1 MDKLWRIRNLL
12 NNNLMQVYRFC
23 LLFIIPIL
31 LHTSCGS
38 KEEKDSRPLSKKAGG
53 KLVIAEVVKPL
64 SLFPHKL
71 TRIEEALICNQVYEP
86 LIRLNAK
93 TLNLIPALAEKWE
106 VSQDGKHIKFY
117 LKKGARF
124 QDDPCFP
131 SGKGR
136 EITTADVKYTFE
148 KLCYDNPNNYHFYTI
163 CNDRIVGA
171 KEFNEAMQNYKEGD
185 KKPEI
190 KGLKIIDDYTFTID
204 LLYPNYDSFLQLL
217 ATPIAV
223 IIPRE
228 GYEQYGE
235 KLNFGAGP
243 YRIDNSLSNESQL
256 VLIKNPHYYAVDQ
269 DGFALPYID
278 TLVIKYFENTEDAIV
293 AFLNHQVD
301 VVNDIPNNAAKKVVE
316 NHINSFQKVP
326 PEYIIDVT
334 SQMFVQYI
342 LINTHMPPF
351 DKVKVRR
358 AINYALDKNKI
369 IEKAFN
375 GQALPGIYGI
385 TPPAFKNYDISQLK
399 GYNTNISL
407 AQKLLADA
415 GYPNG
420 KGFPTVTIY
429 TNKGFSKTQ
438 VAINEM
444 QRQLKENLNINVV
457 FESLP
462 LDIKFRL
469 EQKNKG
475 HFFRQGWVADFPSP
489 ENFLNIFYGKH
500 ISLDT
505 SKVYYPN
512 TQRYINPIYDEL
524 FEKGRDAVNK
534 DTAYQYFMKAEQVL
548 LDDAPLIVLWYEA
561 SYRLYN
567 NKVKDLYMNPMRY
580 YDLRVSYMEKK

>member
-1 MDKLWRIRNLL
+1 MRALKNFVLL
-12 NNNLMQVYRFC
+12 IASAAL
-23 LLFIIPIL
+23 II
-31 LHTSCGS
+31 SCS
-38 KEEKDSRPLSKKAGG
+38 KKEEKDNRPISQKAGG
-53 KLVIAEVVKPL
+53 KLVIAEIAKPL
-64 SLFPHKL
+64 SLFPQKL
-71 TRIEEALICNQVYEP
+71 TRIEEALICNQIYEP

-93 TLNLIPALAEKWE
+93 TLDLIPALAEKWE
-106 VSQDGKHIKFY
+106 VSKDGKQIKFY
-117 LKKGARF
+117 LRKGARF
-124 QDDPCFP
+124 QDDPCFS

-136 EITTADVKYTFE
+136 EITTQDVKYTFE
-148 KLCYDNPNNYHFYTI
+148 KLCIDNENNYHFYTI

-171 KEFNEAMQNYKEGD
+171 KEFNEAMKNHKKGEE
-185 KKPEI
+185 KPEI

-204 LLYPNYDSFLQLL
+204 LLYPNYQSFLQLL
-217 ATPIAV
+217 ATPIAA
-223 IIPRE
+223 IIPKE
-228 GYEQYGE
+228 GYEQYGD
-235 KLNFGAGP
+235 KLDFGAGP
-243 YRIDNSLSNESQL
+243 YRIEKNLSNESQL
-256 VLIKNPHYYAVDQ
+256 VLLKNPYYYAVDK

-278 TLVIKYFENTEDAIV
+278 TIIIKYFENTEDAIS

-301 VVNDIPNNAAKKVVE
+301 VVNDIPNSAAKRVVE

-326 PEYIIDVT
+326 PEYVIDVS

-342 LINTHMPPF
+342 LINTHMQPF
-351 DKVKVRR
+351 DNLKVRK
-358 AINYALDKNKI
+358 AVNYALDRSKI

-375 GQALPGIYGI
+375 GQAMPGIYGI
-385 TPPAFKNYDISQLK
+385 TPPAFKDYDITQIK
-399 GYNTNISL
+399 GYDFDIIKAKS
-407 AQKLLADA
+407 LLAEA
-415 GYPNG
+415 GFPDG
-420 KGFPTVTIY
+420 KGFPSVTIY

-489 ENFLNIFYGKH
+489 ENFLSLFYGKY

-505 SKVYYPN
+505 SKVFFPN

-524 FEKGRDAVNK
+524 YEKGRDAVNK
-534 DTAYQYFMKAEQVL
+534 DTAYKYFMKAEQIL
-548 LDDAPLIVLWYEA
+548 MDDAPLIVLWYEA

-567 NKVKDLYMNPMRY
+567 HKVKDLFMNPMRY
-580 YDLRVSYMEKK
+580 YDLRIAYVSKE